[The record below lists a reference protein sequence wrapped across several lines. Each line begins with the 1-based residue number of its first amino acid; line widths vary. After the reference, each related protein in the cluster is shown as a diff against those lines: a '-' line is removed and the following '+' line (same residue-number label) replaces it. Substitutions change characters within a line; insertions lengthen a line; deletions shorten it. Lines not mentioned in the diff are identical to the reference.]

1 MHHCKASLR
10 PPHFWQFTFSGPSSI
25 ESLPVDSVTG
35 AVVGGT
41 NVVACA
47 LVVDSNPVAGSN
59 VVGPKVVSVKRN
71 GQYVATHFSIER
83 TNQSY

>member
-1 MHHCKASLR
+1 MA
-10 PPHFWQFTFSGPSSI
+10 
-25 ESLPVDSVTG
+25 G

-71 GQYVATHFSIER
+71 GHYVATHFSIER